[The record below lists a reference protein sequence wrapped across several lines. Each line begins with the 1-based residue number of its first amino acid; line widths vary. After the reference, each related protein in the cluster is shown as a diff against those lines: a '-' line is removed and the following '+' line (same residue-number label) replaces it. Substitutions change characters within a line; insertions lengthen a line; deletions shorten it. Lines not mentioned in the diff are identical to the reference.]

1 MNTLSATYNALKR
14 HEDALLLQ
22 QKTLQLELRSLPE
35 NHPNLGVTS
44 LWCCLTFNQM
54 LVVLGTTMSNLAT
67 TYSELGQHEDALE
80 MQERELHILRN
91 VLPEN
96 HVDTAILLSHM
107 SVSYMKLGD
116 VLRALDTARQA
127 LQTYQRALPP
137 SHDYVQKAVRA
148 LQLIE
153 TFCIKHHHRL
163 ASSVGLPSP

>member
-22 QKTLQLELRSLPE
+22 QKKLQLELRSLPE

-67 TYSELGQHEDALE
+67 MYSELGQHEHAVE
-80 MQERELHILRN
+80 MQTKAIEFFRR

-96 HVDTAILLSHM
+96 HPNIGATWLWCF
-107 SVSYMKLGD
+107 G
-116 VLRALDTARQA
+116 
-127 LQTYQRALPP
+127 
-137 SHDYVQKAVRA
+137 
-148 LQLIE
+148 
-153 TFCIKHHHRL
+153 
-163 ASSVGLPSP
+163 